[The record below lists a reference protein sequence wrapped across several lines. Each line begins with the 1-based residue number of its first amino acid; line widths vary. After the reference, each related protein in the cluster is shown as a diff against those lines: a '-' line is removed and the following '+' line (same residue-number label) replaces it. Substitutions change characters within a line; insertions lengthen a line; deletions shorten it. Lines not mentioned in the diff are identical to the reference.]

1 MPGLWVYARWS
12 AQVFSDS
19 VSCKSRAAHVRT
31 GYPIPRAA
39 ASVLVCVCREVGLWR
54 VGVYSAVRWVHT
66 GAGVWL

>member
-1 MPGLWVYARWS
+1 MPGLWVYVRWS
-12 AQVFSDS
+12 AQVFS
-19 VSCKSRAAHVRT
+19 VSCRSRAAHVRT

-39 ASVLVCVCREVGLWR
+39 ASVLGCVCRKVGLGR